1 MFIECY
7 HKIHKNQE
15 VQGFLNY
22 DSCAE
27 LENIVAYNVSE
38 VLEDND
44 IIYNNEIEYLCI
56 YVHGSRVFGNP
67 RKNSDI
73 DFVLFYKGTI
83 REDDLF
89 NIFVDENIY
98 IEHIKCDFNPIQI
111 NDVSDIEH
119 YIQKHDVEYHQKP
132 VLEKKINL
140 ALALDDFDDEVQVQN
155 IRSKQV
161 QNIDYTKEYLDVM
174 EQFVDLGLPSGTRWC
189 KYNLGVDYK
198 KLDKNPENSVA
209 DDWTGD
215 FYAFAETETKP
226 IKNFT
231 KEFYKYANYEP
242 KTGDL
247 AFTKYID
254 SVTKPNRVNK
264 LEITDDPAYMNN
276 PYKQYG
282 INICLPTEEQ
292 CEELRAHANTEKRL
306 EKNYLG
312 IRGLNVVICISKI
325 NGNEIVFPLNGII
338 LDGKIEQ
345 FGKETHLMNSFVSGY
360 TWLGDDLSIRE
371 GWSSNNPVN
380 MQISGLVR
388 PGGRNVR
395 PVLMKK

>member
-7 HKIHKNQE
+7 HKIHKDQE

-27 LENIVAYNVSE
+27 LEDIIIYNVSD

-44 IIYNNEIEYLCI
+44 IIYNDEIEYLCI
-56 YVHGSRVFGNP
+56 YAHGSRVFGNP

-89 NIFVDENIY
+89 NIFADENIY
-98 IEHIKCDFNPIQI
+98 IEHIKCDFNPIEI
-111 NDVSDIEH
+111 DDKSDIEY

-140 ALALDDFDDEVQVQN
+140 ALALDDFDDEEQVQN
-155 IRSKQV
+155 IKSKQ
-161 QNIDYTKEYLDVM
+161 NNHEDYTKNYLDAM
-174 EQFVDLGLPSGTRWC
+174 EYFVDLGLPSGTLWC

-198 KLDKNPENSVA
+198 KLVKNPENSIV

-226 IKNFT
+226 IINFT
-231 KEFYKYANYEP
+231 KEFYKYANYDP
-242 KTGDL
+242 KTGKL
-247 AFTKYID
+247 KFTKYID
-254 SVTKPNRVNK
+254 DVTKPNRVDK

-276 PYKQYG
+276 PFKQYG
-282 INICLPTEEQ
+282 INICLPTMEQ
-292 CEELRAHANTEKRL
+292 CEELGSNIYKRIEKD
-306 EKNYLG
+306 YLG
-312 IRGLNVVICISKI
+312 IKGLNVVICTSKI
-325 NGNEIVFPLNGII
+325 NENEIIFPLNGII
-338 LDGKIEQ
+338 LDGKIEE
-345 FGKETHLMNSFVSGY
+345 FGKETHLMNSFVGKDTWHGY
-360 TWLGDDLSIRE
+360 GLMLRE
-371 GWSSNNPVN
+371 SWMNNNQVD
-380 MQISGLVR
+380 MRITGLVR
-388 PGGRNVR
+388 QAGRNVR